1 MTFSTTALSIIGFAS
16 VNQHNNTVLRVIIY
30 LSESYRHS
38 DDREL
43 IPDLLKPPAEPEIHG
58 GSPIQFQVLAR
69 LNAA

>member
-43 IPDLLKPPAEPEIHG
+43 IPDLLKPPAEPEILRRVSHP
-58 GSPIQFQVLAR
+58 SPIANQA
-69 LNAA
+69 